1 MTVPLLH
8 DRRLVAWLSVAQL
21 VSWGSVFY
29 LFALIMAPIEQDLA
43 LSRAQ
48 SSLGF
53 SLALLA
59 EGLLAYP
66 VGRLIDRGH
75 ERMVMTGGSVLLGA
89 CLVLHSMVASMAG
102 FYAVWVGLG
111 VGMAATL
118 YTPVFAV
125 VTRRFPD
132 DFRRAIITMTFLG
145 GLASTVFIPLSA
157 WLISHFGWR
166 QALLFLAALHLL
178 VCAPLHWFWL
188 KNAPPQ
194 GIRVASGP
202 VLPAEVAP
210 VHTAPA
216 QAAPVQAA
224 PAHAALANAGA
235 PSVSQQ
241 TGTPTLR
248 DHLLSA
254 PYLLIGLFVVLM
266 MAVTAALPAHMVS
279 LLRENGLSEAWVIAI
294 PASIGII
301 QVLGR
306 MLLFFFEHRF
316 DVHTANRLIPCLMP
330 LGLMALLAA
339 SWWGTGHGADLGPPE
354 HVGPVTHV
362 VGVAVYLVLLFVFLW
377 GMGNGMLT
385 IVKGTAMAQ
394 YVSREHVASLNGA
407 LGLPLALARAAAPL
421 GLGLLWS
428 QQSGYNNGLWVML
441 GLTVAAVAA
450 LGLAQRLARRMSM
463 RPPAGL

>member
-1 MTVPLLH
+1 MPAARLH
-8 DRRLVAWLSVAQL
+8 DRRLVAWLSLAQL
-21 VSWGSVFY
+21 ISWGSVFY
-29 LFALIMAPIEQDLA
+29 LFALIMAPIERDLG
-43 LSRAQ
+43 LSRVE
-48 SSLGF
+48 SSLAF

-75 ERMVMTGGSVLLGA
+75 ERMVMTGGSVLLGI
-89 CLVLHSMVASMAG
+89 CLILHSTVTSLAG

-132 DFRRAIITMTFLG
+132 DYRRAIITMTFLG

-157 WLISHFGWR
+157 GLISHFGWR
-166 QALLFLAALHLL
+166 HALWFLAALHWL
-178 VCAPLHWFWL
+178 VCAPLHCFWL
-188 KNAPPQ
+188 KNAP
-194 GIRVASGP
+194 
-202 VLPAEVAP
+202 LPAGRAP
-210 VHTAPA
+210 PHPL
-216 QAAPVQAA
+216 PD
-224 PAHAALANAGA
+224 ALAQISPGSTDHPPA
-235 PSVSQQ
+235 SQPAR
-241 TGTPTLR
+241 TTALK

-279 LLRENGLSEAWVIAI
+279 LLRENGLSEAWAIAI
-294 PASIGII
+294 PASMGVI

-316 DVHTANRLIPCLMP
+316 DLHTANRLIPCLMP
-330 LGLMALLAA
+330 LGLMALLGA
-339 SWWGTGHGADLGPPE
+339 SWWGGASASGHGG
-354 HVGPVTHV
+354 G
-362 VGVAVYLVLLFVFLW
+362 AVFLVLLFVFLW

-407 LGLPLALARAAAPL
+407 LGIPLALARAAAPI

-428 QQSGYNNGLWVML
+428 QQSGYTHGLWVLL
-441 GLTVAAVAA
+441 GLSVAGVAA
-450 LGLAQRLARRMSM
+450 LGLAQRLARLGH
-463 RPPAGL
+463 PP